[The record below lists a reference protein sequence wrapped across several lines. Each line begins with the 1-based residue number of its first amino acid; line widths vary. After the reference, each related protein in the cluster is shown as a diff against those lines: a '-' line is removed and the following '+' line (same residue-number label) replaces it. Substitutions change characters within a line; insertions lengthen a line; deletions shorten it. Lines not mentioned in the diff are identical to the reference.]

1 MGHNSAKTVLKL
13 MVLFLC
19 TLSIMLYISAKFC
32 EIILKGFRVMEWTYV
47 MGRNADRQ
55 MMGKQCFSCGVRRG
69 GGETKYTMFDLSS
82 VCQFF
87 YKFLTSELVHPYH
100 LDEVISSSW

>member
-1 MGHNSAKTVLKL
+1 MDICDGQKHGQTDDGKTMFL
-13 MVLFLC
+13 MW
-19 TLSIMLYISAKFC
+19 S
-32 EIILKGFRVMEWTYV
+32 EEG
-47 MGRNADRQ
+47 G
-55 MMGKQCFSCGVRRG
+55 GGG